1 MDIVFALAIGIG
13 LAAAAGF
20 RVFVPLLGMSVAAQA
35 GQLELASGFA
45 WLANPLVTG
54 ALGIATVL
62 EIGAYF
68 IPWVD
73 NALDTIAT
81 PAAVVAGTVMAASL
95 LGDTS
100 AFMQWGLAVI
110 AGGGVAGAVQVS
122 TVAARG
128 TSAVT
133 TAGLGNP
140 LVSIGELAASIGTT
154 LLALAAPL
162 LALAFVILALVGLR
176 RWTPRL
182 VSRRA

>member
-1 MDIVFALAIGIG
+1 MEILLALAIGIG

-54 ALGIATVL
+54 ALGIATL
-62 EIGAYF
+62 IEIGAYF

-95 LGDTS
+95 LGDVS
-100 AFMQWGLAVI
+100 PFMRWGLGII

-122 TVAARG
+122 TVATRG
-128 TSAVT
+128 TSAIT

-140 LVSIGELAASIGTT
+140 LVSIGELAASIATT
-154 LLALAAPL
+154 LLALVAPL

-176 RWTPRL
+176 RWAPRL
-182 VSRRA
+182 VSRS